1 MNTGNS
7 EDVMNERFPR
17 LGVFAIA
24 AALQVGVAGLAFA
37 QGGPPPSGAPP
48 SGTAGQPQGYAGGG
62 AGQIVEPTQS
72 NETTPATE
80 LPVLYV
86 TSVEVMRTSTEPQL
100 DIVRVTGLTGSQGW
114 SAPELVPTYAGKPL
128 DGILDLQFIATM
140 PEQTQTAEG
149 FVPISAVFPLE
160 EGHLF
165 KGVRVRASENAIEVK
180 QMPGVNQ
187 AQINV
192 NDCKDCVGKKFVEH
206 GKAQPGQQGVV
217 REEDLPKVLRWIIP
231 SRGIRGITHDPNRL
245 NLILGDD
252 NTIIAAYWE

>member
-1 MNTGNS
+1 MNTGDS
-7 EDVMNERFPR
+7 EDVMNMISPR
-17 LGVFAIA
+17 LGALAIA
-24 AALQVGVAGLAFA
+24 AALRIGLAGVAFA
-37 QGGPPPSGAPP
+37 QGGPPPSGAP
-48 SGTAGQPQGYAGGG
+48 GQPQGYAGGG
-62 AGQIVEPTQS
+62 AGQMVEPTQS
-72 NETTPATE
+72 DETTPGTE

-114 SAPELVPTYAGKPL
+114 SAPQLVPTYVGKPL

-140 PEQTQTAEG
+140 PQQTQTAEG
-149 FVPISAVFPLE
+149 FVPIGAVFPLE

-180 QMPGVNQ
+180 QLPGVNQ

-192 NDCKDCVGKKFVEH
+192 NDCKDCVGKKFVER
-206 GKAQPGQQGVV
+206 GKAPGQQGVV

>member
-1 MNTGNS
+1 MNTGDS
-7 EDVMNERFPR
+7 EDMMNKRFPR

-24 AALQVGVAGLAFA
+24 AALQVGVVGLAFA
-37 QGGPPPSGAPP
+37 QGGPPPSGAP
-48 SGTAGQPQGYAGGG
+48 GQPQGYAGGG
-62 AGQIVEPTQS
+62 AGQMVEPTQS
-72 NETTPATE
+72 DETTPGTE

-114 SAPELVPTYAGKPL
+114 SAPQLVPTYVGKPL

-140 PEQTQTAEG
+140 PQQTQTAEG
-149 FVPISAVFPLE
+149 FVPIGAVFPLE

-165 KGVRVRASENAIEVK
+165 KGVRVRASENAIEIK
-180 QMPGVNQ
+180 QLPGVNQ

-192 NDCKDCVGKKFVEH
+192 NDCKDCVGKKFVER
-206 GKAQPGQQGVV
+206 GKAPGQQGVV

>member
-1 MNTGNS
+1 MN
-7 EDVMNERFPR
+7 MRFPR
-17 LGVFAIA
+17 LGAFAIA
-24 AALQVGVAGLAFA
+24 AALQIGLAGFALA

-48 SGTAGQPQGYAGGG
+48 SGTAGQPQGYAG
-62 AGQIVEPTQS
+62 AGQMVEPTQS
-72 NETTPATE
+72 DETTPGTE

-114 SAPELVPTYAGKPL
+114 SAPQLVPTFVGKPL

-149 FVPISAVFPLE
+149 FVPIGAVFPLE

-192 NDCKDCVGKKFVEH
+192 NDCKDCVGKKFVER
-206 GKAQPGQQGVV
+206 GKAQPGQQGAV
-217 REEDLPKVLRWIIP
+217 REEDLPKVLRWIVP

>member
-1 MNTGNS
+1 MNTGDS
-7 EDVMNERFPR
+7 EDMMNKRFPR

-37 QGGPPPSGAPP
+37 QGGPPPSGAP
-48 SGTAGQPQGYAGGG
+48 GQPQGYAGGG
-62 AGQIVEPTQS
+62 AGQMVEPTQS
-72 NETTPATE
+72 DETTPGTE

-114 SAPELVPTYAGKPL
+114 SAPQLVPTYVGKPL

-140 PEQTQTAEG
+140 PQQTQTAEG
-149 FVPISAVFPLE
+149 FVPIGAVFPLE

-165 KGVRVRASENAIEVK
+165 KGVRVRASENAIEIK

-187 AQINV
+187 AKINV
-192 NDCKDCVGKKFVEH
+192 NDCKECVGKKFVER
-206 GKAQPGQQGVV
+206 GKAPGQQGVV

>member
-1 MNTGNS
+1 MNTVDP
-7 EDVMNERFPR
+7 EDVMNMRFPR
-17 LGVFAIA
+17 LGAFAIA
-24 AALQVGVAGLAFA
+24 TAMQIGLAGLALA
-37 QGGPPPSGAPP
+37 QGAPP
-48 SGTAGQPQGYAGGG
+48 ASGGGGQPGYAGGG
-62 AGQIVEPTQS
+62 AGQMVEPTS
-72 NETTPATE
+72 STETTPGTE

-86 TSVEVMRTSTEPQL
+86 TSVEVMRTATEPKL

-114 SAPELVPTYAGKPL
+114 SAPQLVPTYVGKPS

-140 PEQTQTAEG
+140 PQQTESAEG

-160 EGHLF
+160 QGHLF

-180 QMPGVNQ
+180 QLPGANQ

-192 NDCKDCVGKKFVEH
+192 NDCKDCIGKKFVER
-206 GKAQPGQQGVV
+206 GQAQPGQQGVV
-217 REEDLPKVLRWIIP
+217 RQEDLPKVLRWIIP
-231 SRGIRGITHDPNRL
+231 SRGIRGITHNPNRL

>member
-1 MNTGNS
+1 MK
-7 EDVMNERFPR
+7 FPR
-17 LGVFAIA
+17 LGAYAIA
-24 AALQVGVAGLAFA
+24 AAMQVALVGLALA
-37 QGGPPPSGAPP
+37 QGAPP
-48 SGTAGQPQGYAGGG
+48 APSAGAQPGYSGGG
-62 AGQIVEPTQS
+62 AQMVEATPS
-72 NETTPATE
+72 SETTPGSE

-86 TSVEVMRTSTEPQL
+86 TSVEVMRTSTEPKL

-114 SAPELVPTYAGKPL
+114 SAPQLVPTFVGKPS

-140 PEQTQTAEG
+140 PDQTQPAEG
-149 FVPISAVFPLE
+149 FVPIGAVFPLE

-180 QMPGVNQ
+180 QLPGMNQ

-192 NDCKDCVGKKFVEH
+192 NDCKDCVGKKFVER
-206 GKAQPGQQGVV
+206 GQAQPGQQGVV
-217 REEDLPKVLRWIIP
+217 RQEDLPKVLRWIIP
-231 SRGIRGITHDPNRL
+231 SRGIRGITHNPNRL